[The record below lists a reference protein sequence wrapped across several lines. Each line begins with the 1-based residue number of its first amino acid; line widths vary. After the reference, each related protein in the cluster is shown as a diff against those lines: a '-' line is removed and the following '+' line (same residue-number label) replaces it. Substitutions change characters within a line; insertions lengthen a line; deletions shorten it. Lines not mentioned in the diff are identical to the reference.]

1 MRFQQL
7 KRDPNS
13 IVRKRLVKSKKNW
26 VVLSSLSIAG
36 GLFLIGAPFTTVKAD
51 TISDS
56 NVQTTVVN
64 VKDKSSGNTDTQS
77 VTKADPV
84 ENTQI
89 ATDNQV
95 QTDVPTTDEK
105 TTTET
110 KSLTDTKQETSIS
123 TDNTSKTSDNL
134 NTNINDVSTTTDAK
148 TTDTDTSSNL
158 EISKTTSPTNTED
171 SSNADILSTQKDET
185 LQLKALTAMAP
196 EASKINSGNGW
207 EVDQTGTNLN
217 ITGQLDESTG
227 KDDTRWGGN
236 SSTITTININNKVTA
251 PKNSSYL
258 FSDMPNLTAIN
269 NLSNFDTT
277 TTENTEGMFKNDS
290 SIESIDLSN
299 NNLATIKNASHM
311 FENNSSL
318 KTVTYPTKGVN
329 NASTMNKI
337 QDTSYMFAN
346 CISLT
351 DPDVSGWQTH
361 YINNMTAMFKNDAN
375 ITDLNLQG
383 WLEYAK
389 NINTGDS
396 SLGQGMFD
404 GTDLQTITIGN
415 SMYFSPETALTSKS
429 GATWTNGSQKF
440 LGVPITSD
448 DGTVTGG
455 IGSVYK
461 GPGSSVA
468 GAGIIASTY
477 HAIAADP
484 GTTVMNLITVPT
496 NHGNIT
502 VEAQGNV
509 GESSD
514 VTLPET
520 ISVDGQTYITT
531 AKTVKATFGQTMAT
545 ADLDASGNAISSSN
559 PIVYTGEPVVGTQKD
574 IPTNLTGK
582 ITIDIPAGHV
592 GDSIAVTIPKDQI
605 PAGYH
610 VVKPTINVTYTNDT
624 TNPYLLDTSSVEL
637 VGNDVTKWSTPQD
650 AIELPTGSNITVT
663 GTTNSNGD
671 PVKIGDTVTIAPK
684 VPGYTIKTAG
694 SATVIAD
701 ADGNPVLSKI
711 NQPTYSAN
719 SVTSWSTDPD
729 AVKIP
734 NGQTTVSGTTN
745 SSGLPAKIGD
755 TVKIA
760 PDVPGYTVSIPGS
773 ATIVANDNG
782 TPKLIDITQPKYS
795 ANPVNLWSTAIDEIS
810 IPTGK
815 VTVSGS
821 TNSDNQ
827 PAHIGDT
834 VTIAPEVPG
843 YTVSTPGSATIT
855 ADKDG
860 NPILSKVVQPQY
872 TANSVDSWSSTTG
885 EINIPTG
892 KITVSGTTNS
902 DGQPAKIG
910 DTVTI
915 APNVPG
921 YTVSTP
927 GSATIVANDDGTPK
941 LINITQPK
949 YSANSVSSWS
959 STENQIITPTGSTTV
974 SGTTNSDD
982 QPAHFGDK
990 VTIAP
995 DVPGYTISTPGSA
1008 IISADKDGN
1017 PVLSKISQPK
1027 YSANP
1032 VSSWSSTENEI
1043 AIPTGLT
1050 TVSGTTNSDGQPAKI
1065 GDTVTIDPDVPGYTI
1080 TTPGSATII
1089 ADKDGNPILSKVVQP
1104 KYSANPVN
1112 TWSTATDEISIPTG
1126 KVTVSGSTNSDNQPA
1141 HFGDTVT
1148 IAPKVPGYTISTPGS
1163 ATITA
1168 DKDGNPILS
1177 KINQP
1182 TYSANSVTSWSTDS
1196 DAVKIPNGQT
1206 TVFGTT
1212 NSDNQSAHIGDTV
1225 TIKPEVPGYTISKSG
1240 SATIAADKDGN
1251 PVLTNITQPVY
1262 SANDVKN
1269 WSTTENEIVTPNGN
1283 VTVSGTTNSDNQ
1295 PAHTGDTVT
1304 IAPEVPG
1311 YTISTPGSATITA
1324 DKDGNPILSKV
1335 VQPTYSANSV
1345 TSWSTDPDVVETPV
1359 GQTTISGTTNSSG
1372 QPAKIGDTVTIKPE
1386 VPGYTITTP
1395 GSATITADKDGNPIL
1410 SKIVQPKYS
1419 ANPVNSWSTATDEI
1433 SIPTGKITVSGTTNS
1448 NNQPAK
1454 IGDTVTIA
1462 PKVPGYTI
1470 SKPGSA
1476 IISADKDGNPILSKV
1491 VQPKYSANPVDS
1503 WSSTTDEI
1511 NTPTSKITVSGTT
1524 NSDGQPA
1531 KIGDTV
1537 TIAPKVPGYTISKL
1551 GSATITAD
1559 KDGNPVLTNII
1570 QPTYTANEVKNWS
1583 TTENEVI
1590 IPTGKITVS
1599 GTTNSENQP
1608 AHIGDTV
1615 TIAPNI
1621 PGYTISKPGSATIT
1635 SDKDGNPVLTNITQP
1650 TYSANE
1656 VKNWSTTE
1664 DEIITPT
1671 GKVTVSGTTNSE
1683 NTPAKIGDTVTITPN
1698 VPGYTIS
1705 KPGSAIIISDKDGNP
1720 VLSKVAQPEY
1730 SPNAVSQWST
1740 KKDAVVTP
1748 NGNMTISGDKNA
1760 TGTSA
1765 KIGDKISITPEVP
1778 GYTISK
1784 PGSATITADKD
1795 GNPVL
1800 SDLVQPVYSP
1810 NDTKPIPVEFNTP
1823 NGKEQYIIPAGKV
1836 GDKVTVTIPN
1846 VAGYDPS
1853 TSEIKGTISANNTF
1867 VPDGDVKPADVKYLG
1882 KEINGQL
1889 STVDVNL
1896 GNGIQSI
1903 KIPSGTVG
1911 SISGPIQLDYIEG
1924 YNRPAV
1930 KIQYT
1935 PSGFNILDLD
1945 NNPISKTSPVI
1956 YTGVKNPETS
1966 IKIQK
1971 PDGSI
1976 INVKV
1981 PEGHF
1986 GDKNVTLSL
1995 PSENGYIT
2003 PSITVTYGPNGIPSF
2018 TNQAG
2023 QIIDSDNPVSYK
2035 GNINKASTV
2044 KVKNPDGTTST
2055 LNIPEGRFGD
2065 APITVTAI
2073 DKPGYTA
2080 PKVIVTFT
2088 PDGIATITNP
2098 ANSKA
2103 LGSDDVLSYTQI
2115 VSNESTSSAHIENI
2129 KSTIATFADQ
2139 PDVQIYAKDSDNQ
2152 MSVVNRKLVHNSD
2165 WLTDQLMTLNG
2176 DTFYRV
2182 ATNEWV
2188 KASQVYLYKAE
2199 TLSLQAKTDSDKQ
2212 MIKAEGTAL
2221 DNLLAK
2227 GTQFT
2232 SDRIAY
2238 INGQEYYR
2246 VGINQF
2252 VKISDTEIVNDQ
2264 NINLTVATFS
2274 DQPAVQVYAL
2284 NDDQIT
2290 PANRKLMPQ
2299 TDWLVD
2305 RQTTIS
2311 GQKFYRVATNEWVKA
2326 SQVYPFVYKQTI
2338 VSPTAEKKLYTAE
2351 GNLVANR
2358 KLNSDSAWKVDRIAY
2373 LNDEKYFRVATNEFV
2388 KAADLEKF

>member
-1 MRFQQL
+1 M
-7 KRDPNS
+7 
-13 IVRKRLVKSKKNW
+13 V
-26 VVLSSLSIAG
+26 SS
-36 GLFLIGAPFTTVKAD
+36 
-51 TISDS
+51 S

-64 VKDKSSGNTDTQS
+64 IKDKSSGNTDTQPIAK
-77 VTKADPV
+77 TGPV
-84 ENTQI
+84 ENAQTTT
-89 ATDNQV
+89 TDTKA
-95 QTDVPTTDEK
+95 QTNVPTTDEK
-105 TTTET
+105 TISET
-110 KSLTDTKQETSIS
+110 KPLTVTKQGTSTS
-123 TDNTSKTSDNL
+123 TDNTSKISDNL
-134 NTNINDVSTTTDAK
+134 DTNINDVSNTTDAK
-148 TTDTDTSSNL
+148 TIDTDTLSNL
-158 EISKTTSPTNTED
+158 EISKTNSSTKD
-171 SSNADILSTQKDET
+171 SSNADKLSTPKDES
-185 LQLKALTAMAP
+185 LQLKALTAMSP

-217 ITGQLDESTG
+217 ITGQLDESNG

-299 NNLATIKNASHM
+299 NNLATINNASHM

-318 KTVTYPTKGVN
+318 KTVTYPTKN
-329 NASTMNKI
+329 DTTMNKI

-461 GPGSSVA
+461 GPGSSIA
-468 GAGIIASTY
+468 GAGMIASTY

-574 IPTNLTGK
+574 IPTNLSGK

-610 VVKPTINVTYTNDT
+610 VVKPTINVTYTNDA

-663 GTTNSNGD
+663 GTTNSNGA

-711 NQPTYSAN
+711 NQPIYSAN
-719 SVTSWSTDPD
+719 YVTSWSTDPD

-734 NGQTTVSGTTN
+734 NGQTTVSGSTN
-745 SSGLPAKIGD
+745 SSGQPAKIGD

-760 PDVPGYTVSIPGS
+760 PNVPGYTVSIPGS
-773 ATIVANDNG
+773 ATIVANDDG

-827 PAHIGDT
+827 PAHFGDT
-834 VTIAPEVPG
+834 VTIAPKVPG
-843 YTVSTPGSATIT
+843 YTISTPGSAIIS

-860 NPILSKVVQPQY
+860 NSILSKVVQPQY
-872 TANSVDSWSSTTG
+872 TANSVDSWSSAAD

-892 KITVSGTTNS
+892 KITVSGSTNS
-902 DGQPAKIG
+902 DNQPAHFG

-915 APNVPG
+915 EPNVPG

-941 LINITQPK
+941 LVNITQPE

-959 STENQIITPTGSTTV
+959 STENQIIIPTGSTIV

-1027 YSANP
+1027 YSADP

-1089 ADKDGNPILSKVVQP
+1089 ANKNGNPILSKVVQP

-1112 TWSTATDEISIPTG
+1112 TWSTATDEISTPTG

-1148 IAPKVPGYTISTPGS
+1148 IAPKVPGYTISKPGS
-1163 ATITA
+1163 ATIVA

-1196 DAVKIPNGQT
+1196 DVVKIPNGQT

-1212 NSDNQSAHIGDTV
+1212 NSDNQLAHI
-1225 TIKPEVPGYTISKSG
+1225 
-1240 SATIAADKDGN
+1240 
-1251 PVLTNITQPVY
+1251 
-1262 SANDVKN
+1262 
-1269 WSTTENEIVTPNGN
+1269 
-1283 VTVSGTTNSDNQ
+1283 
-1295 PAHTGDTVT
+1295 GDTVT

-1311 YTISTPGSATITA
+1311 YTVSKPGSATIVA
-1324 DKDGNPILSKV
+1324 DKDGNPILSGII
-1335 VQPTYSANSV
+1335 QP
-1345 TSWSTDPDVVETPV
+1345 
-1359 GQTTISGTTNSSG
+1359 Q
-1372 QPAKIGDTVTIKPE
+1372 
-1386 VPGYTITTP
+1386 
-1395 GSATITADKDGNPIL
+1395 
-1410 SKIVQPKYS
+1410 YS
-1419 ANPVNSWSTATDEI
+1419 ANPVVAWSTATDEI
-1433 SIPTGKITVSGTTNS
+1433 SIPTGKVTVSGTTNS
-1448 NNQPAK
+1448 NNQPAHT
-1454 IGDTVTIA
+1454 GDTVTIA

-1491 VQPKYSANPVDS
+1491 VQPQYTANSVDS
-1503 WSSTTDEI
+1503 WSSAADEI
-1511 NTPTSKITVSGTT
+1511 NIPTGKITVSGTK

-1537 TIAPKVPGYTISKL
+1537 TITPEVPGYTISKP
-1551 GSATITAD
+1551 GSATIAAD
-1559 KDGNPVLTNII
+1559 KDGNPVLTNIT
-1570 QPTYTANEVKNWS
+1570 QPAYSANDVKNWS

-1590 IPTGKITVS
+1590 TPTGKITVS
-1599 GTTNSENQP
+1599 GTTNSENTP

-1615 TIAPNI
+1615 SIAPNI

-1635 SDKDGNPVLTNITQP
+1635 SDKDGNPVLTNIIQP
-1650 TYSANE
+1650 TYTANE

-1683 NTPAKIGDTVTITPN
+1683 NTSAKIGDTVTIAPN

-1705 KPGSAIIISDKDGNP
+1705 KLGSAIIISDKNGNP
-1720 VLSKVAQPEY
+1720 VLSKVTQPEY

-1784 PGSATITADKD
+1784 PGSAIITADKD

-1810 NDTKPIPVEFNTP
+1810 NNTKPIPVEFNTP

-1867 VPDGDVKPADVKYLG
+1867 IPDGDVNPADVKYLG

-1935 PSGFNILDLD
+1935 PNGFNILDLD

-1986 GDKNVTLSL
+1986 GDNNVPLSL

-2035 GNINKASTV
+2035 GNVNKASTV

-2065 APITVTAI
+2065 SPITVTAI

-2080 PKVIVTFT
+2080 PKVIVTFN
-2088 PDGIATITNP
+2088 PDGIATITNL
-2098 ANSKA
+2098 ANFKV

-2139 PDVQIYAKDSDNQ
+2139 PDVQIYAKNSDNQ
-2152 MSVVNRKLVHNSD
+2152 MSIVSRKLVHNSD
-2165 WLTDQLMTLNG
+2165 WLTDQKMTLNG
-2176 DTFYRV
+2176 NTFYRV

-2212 MIKAEGTAL
+2212 MIKAEGTTL
-2221 DNLLAK
+2221 SNLLAK

-2284 NDDQIT
+2284 NNDQIT

-2311 GQKFYRVATNEWVKA
+2311 GQKFYRVATNEWIKA
-2326 SQVYPFVYKQTI
+2326 SQVYPFVYNQT
-2338 VSPTAEKKLYTAE
+2338 VVHTTAEKKLYTAQ

-2358 KLNSDSAWKVDRIAY
+2358 KLNSDSAWKVNRIAY

-2388 KAADLEKF
+2388 KAVDLEKF